1 MTVKPFS
8 RLNYNAR
15 NYNVVSAVM
24 VPVYG
29 VTASSS
35 SINEG
40 TAVTYTITT
49 QYVLDG
55 TILYWTTS
63 GTTVAA
69 DFSDG
74 VTSGS
79 VTMTNGT
86 ATVVRTLL
94 ADILTEGAETIVFEL
109 RTVSISGT
117 IVAST
122 PSGTVND
129 TSVLTITPNVSS
141 CNEGASVTW
150 TINAIGFGTGTLY
163 WTNSGTTTGPDFS
176 DGLNSGSITITADS
190 GTLTK
195 TLQLDLST
203 EGSETII
210 IQIRTGST
218 SGTVVGTSN
227 TVTVADTSYS
237 SQSYSVYFNTAASGL
252 SVAHNT
258 ALDLSS
264 GDFTIECWYYKNT
277 TSVNGEWVV
286 GKSGNAGNRNHAY
299 GIASSGTN
307 TYSFYLG
314 DSTGASIIQGFSFGT
329 LNLNTWYHLAA
340 TKSGSTITLFVNG
353 TQVASA
359 AQTITIVDNGSA
371 LTVGNQ
377 YTDTSKTVLTT
388 GGSQGQVIGGYVSNL
403 RIIKGTAIYTAGTNF
418 TPPTDQL
425 SAVSGTVLLTCKNAS
440 FSDSSSNAFTVNSVG
455 TNIIKMENPFGDYS
469 MWFNGSSQY
478 LTAPANAGF
487 AFGTGDFTVEFWVY
501 MNAFS
506 GSGTAGAFVGLWSG
520 TASTSAWLFTQGNT
534 TNSNLRFGVSDGTTA
549 TFYESSS
556 TLALNQWFHVA
567 AVRSSGTLKLYSNGI
582 QVYSGALTQNISV
595 SSQTLQINGVAGATF
610 LSNCYISNLRI
621 VKGAALYP
629 WIPATTALTTT
640 SQNATASQVSL
651 LTAQSATIV
660 DNGNGGLGLATYMTA
675 TYGGSFGT
683 SGAASYITTP
693 SIAAYALPG
702 DYTIEFWCYATTFS
716 GGNGNG
722 GLFNIGQYNNGIM
735 IRSDGYSNPVGRFD
749 IYIANSNVVTGTMTN
764 ALSLNTWYH
773 VAMVR
778 SGSGTNNTKLYL
790 NGVQITQF
798 TNTTSIP
805 QDIVTIGTAAHN
817 AGNEY
822 WKGYISNVR
831 IVKGTALYT
840 SAFTPSGPLTAVT
853 NTSLLILQ
861 SATFIDNSSYAATVT
876 ATGSPTIAYFSG
888 GGVAITNTGTVTAG
902 NSVIPFAG
910 TYSYQFN
917 GSSQYLTSTATNI
930 SNFGSNNFTFEFW
943 IYCTNVTVNSVIYDG
958 RATSGNG
965 LNFTAVIAQATSGKF
980 NVQTNNTTL
989 YTSTATLVNNTWYHI
1004 AVVRSGT
1011 GTNQTAVYI
1020 NGASDGTFTN
1030 STVYVN
1036 PFNTIGA
1043 ASYTAGAAKFPGYI
1057 SNMRI
1062 VNGTA
1067 LYSSNFVP
1075 STAALTATYTP
1086 SYAAQIGLQTAQSST
1101 IRDNSFNNFT
1111 ITNTGTVTAG
1121 NSVVPFA
1128 GTYSYS
1134 FDGSSQYITIPSN
1147 AAFAFGTGDFTIEGW
1162 FYPTVNARQDIIS
1175 FDDTTSNRL
1184 SIICIS
1190 NTLYYYRNGFQIAS
1204 SAYSLNAW
1212 FHFAV
1217 VRNSGVTKVYINGVQ
1232 SGISY
1237 TDTYSFP
1244 AQPVTI
1250 GRDSGGGGTYVT
1262 GYLSNIRVVKG
1273 TALYTT
1279 AFTPTTL
1286 PLPIPSGTQL
1296 LTCQYPEI
1304 MDVSANHLAITN
1316 NGSTPAATQNP
1327 FGNYYASFNGSSQY
1341 LTIPSNPNLEM
1352 TGDFTIEGWHYFKAA
1367 PGTGTSSY
1375 NVLDNS
1381 ASGGIGYNFATTTAI
1396 LFASFVA
1403 DQASFSYTWQTNTW
1417 YHVAFVRSGTTVNC
1431 YVNGTALTPVTG
1443 VSYSWAQNSS
1453 ITIGKNAGASQNYF
1467 NGYISNLRIVK
1478 GTAVYTSNFTPPA
1491 TPLTAITNTALLTCQ
1506 YADIVDASINSATI
1520 TNNGS
1525 VTTYLTDTFSGIVS
1539 GVNYAQKN
1547 YSLSLN
1553 GSSQYVTSS
1562 ATTISNFGS
1571 SNFTFECWIYCTNVS
1586 VNSVIYDGRATSGNG
1601 LNLYVTLREVTNG
1614 KLSVCTNGSIL
1625 YTSTATLANNTWY
1638 HVAVVRSGTGTNQ
1651 TAVYINGASDG
1662 TFTNSTVYV
1671 NPFNTIG
1678 AASYTAGAAKFPG
1691 YISNLRIVNG
1701 TAVYTSAFTP
1711 STTPL
1716 KAIANT
1722 SLLTAQYNTLFDASV
1737 NKFALTRVG
1746 NTDMVNVYPFPA

>member
-55 TILYWTTS
+55 TVLYWTTS

-74 VTSGS
+74 VISGS

-129 TSVLTITPNVSS
+129 TSVLTITPSTSS
-141 CNEGASVTW
+141 VNEGSSVTW
-150 TINAIGFGTGTLY
+150 TISAVGFGTGTLY
-163 WTNSGTTTGPDFS
+163 YTNSGTTNAADFS

-218 SGTVVGTSN
+218 AGTVVGTSN
-227 TVTVADTSYS
+227 TVTVADTSFS

-277 TSVNGEWVV
+277 TSVNGEYIVA
-286 GKSGNAGNRNHAY
+286 KSGNAGNRFHAY
-299 GIASSGTN
+299 CFASSGTN
-307 TYSFYLG
+307 TYSFNLG
-314 DSTGASIIQGFSFGT
+314 NSTGASIIQGFSFGT

-388 GGSQGQVIGGYVSNL
+388 GGSQGQLIGGYVSNL

-469 MWFNGSSQY
+469 MSFNGSNQY
-478 LTAPANAGF
+478 LSIASNSNLAL
-487 AFGTGDFTVEFWVY
+487 GTGDFTIEYWVY
-501 MNAFS
+501 LNSYGPSNYGLYDQRNGTNGSGVIQPNFS
-506 GSGTAGAFVGLWSG
+506 VDATNGYVWYVTAGLRITSGTAAVVAQRWQHLAVVRNSGITKMFIDGVQAGSSYTDSNNYPAGSIFLGHQNDGASANYLNGYMSNVRTVKG
-520 TASTSAWLFTQGNT
+520 TA
-534 TNSNLRFGVSDGTTA
+534 V
-549 TFYESSS
+549 
-556 TLALNQWFHVA
+556 
-567 AVRSSGTLKLYSNGI
+567 
-582 QVYSGALTQNISV
+582 
-595 SSQTLQINGVAGATF
+595 
-610 LSNCYISNLRI
+610 
-621 VKGAALYP
+621 YP

-660 DNGNGGLGLATYMTA
+660 NNGASGNITYIPSSTYAALFNSSYLYVTGSLNFAFDAGNFTMEAWVYQTASANPGIATTWNGGGAWGFALSSNYLTFTW
-675 TYGGSFGT
+675 TNVP
-683 SGAASYITTP
+683 SGISSP
-693 SIAAYALPG
+693 S
-702 DYTIEFWCYATTFS
+702 
-716 GGNGNG
+716 
-722 GLFNIGQYNNGIM
+722 
-735 IRSDGYSNPVGRFD
+735 
-749 IYIANSNVVTGTMTN
+749 VTGTTQ
-764 ALSLNTWYH
+764 
-773 VAMVR
+773 
-778 SGSGTNNTKLYL
+778 
-790 NGVQITQF
+790 QITL
-798 TNTTSIP
+798 
-805 QDIVTIGTAAHN
+805 N
-817 AGNEY
+817 AWNH
-822 WKGYISNVR
+822 V
-831 IVKGTALYT
+831 
-840 SAFTPSGPLTAVT
+840 
-853 NTSLLILQ
+853 
-861 SATFIDNSSYAATVT
+861 
-876 ATGSPTIAYFSG
+876 
-888 GGVAITNTGTVTAG
+888 
-902 NSVIPFAG
+902 
-910 TYSYQFN
+910 
-917 GSSQYLTSTATNI
+917 
-930 SNFGSNNFTFEFW
+930 
-943 IYCTNVTVNSVIYDG
+943 
-958 RATSGNG
+958 
-965 LNFTAVIAQATSGKF
+965 
-980 NVQTNNTTL
+980 
-989 YTSTATLVNNTWYHI
+989 
-1004 AVVRSGT
+1004 AVVR
-1011 GTNQTAVYI
+1011 
-1020 NGASDGTFTN
+1020 NGATITLYVNGVADATTLDVSTNINYYYNGNLKDLRIGIGSDGGG
-1030 STVYVN
+1030 Y
-1036 PFNTIGA
+1036 
-1043 ASYTAGAAKFPGYI
+1043 FPGYI
-1057 SNMRI
+1057 SN
-1062 VNGTA
+1062 
-1067 LYSSNFVP
+1067 F
-1075 STAALTATYTP
+1075 
-1086 SYAAQIGLQTAQSST
+1086 
-1101 IRDNSFNNFT
+1101 
-1111 ITNTGTVTAG
+1111 
-1121 NSVVPFA
+1121 
-1128 GTYSYS
+1128 
-1134 FDGSSQYITIPSN
+1134 
-1147 AAFAFGTGDFTIEGW
+1147 
-1162 FYPTVNARQDIIS
+1162 
-1175 FDDTTSNRL
+1175 
-1184 SIICIS
+1184 
-1190 NTLYYYRNGFQIAS
+1190 
-1204 SAYSLNAW
+1204 
-1212 FHFAV
+1212 
-1217 VRNSGVTKVYINGVQ
+1217 
-1232 SGISY
+1232 
-1237 TDTYSFP
+1237 
-1244 AQPVTI
+1244 
-1250 GRDSGGGGTYVT
+1250 
-1262 GYLSNIRVVKG
+1262 
-1273 TALYTT
+1273 
-1279 AFTPTTL
+1279 
-1286 PLPIPSGTQL
+1286 
-1296 LTCQYPEI
+1296 
-1304 MDVSANHLAITN
+1304 
-1316 NGSTPAATQNP
+1316 
-1327 FGNYYASFNGSSQY
+1327 
-1341 LTIPSNPNLEM
+1341 
-1352 TGDFTIEGWHYFKAA
+1352 
-1367 PGTGTSSY
+1367 
-1375 NVLDNS
+1375 
-1381 ASGGIGYNFATTTAI
+1381 
-1396 LFASFVA
+1396 
-1403 DQASFSYTWQTNTW
+1403 
-1417 YHVAFVRSGTTVNC
+1417 
-1431 YVNGTALTPVTG
+1431 
-1443 VSYSWAQNSS
+1443 
-1453 ITIGKNAGASQNYF
+1453 
-1467 NGYISNLRIVK
+1467 RIVK
-1478 GTAVYTSNFTPPA
+1478 GTAVYTSNFTPSGPLTNITNTILLTLQSA
-1491 TPLTAITNTALLTCQ
+1491 TFVDNSSSPYTVNASSMTTTAIGAYPLSITNGGTVTAGNSVIPFASTYSYQFNGTNQYLYIPPTPNLVFGTGDFTVEFWYYMTSYGSANQQLIDFRGTGTDILNMAIYLENAAGTGTKQLRFLAANADRAVTASSFTLNAWVHVALVRTGGYTRFFTNAQQVGSTYTDGNSYTFPTGLCIGSYRNTSAFFNGYISNLRIVNGNALYAANFVPSNSPLTAITNTSLLTCQ
-1506 YADIVDASINSATI
+1506 YAELVDASTNKFAITNTGSTPAATQNPFGYYATDFTGTAQYLTLPRTAGALTTGPFTIECWVRPRAYADGTIILNNGFWNGGSNGAWQLMFNANGTVLIQLSNGTWNTYPTLLTSTIAVTLNVWTHIAVVRNSSNVVQLYINGVGLASPPTSSASWSTAYGTSAYWFTSI
-1520 TNNGS
+1520 GAANGDGTWGGLLNGQVTNVRIVNGTAVYTGNFTPQTTPLTLTQSAGTTNIAAITSGTQLLTCQYNIPVDTSPYSWAVTNNGS
-1525 VTTYLTDTFSGIVS
+1525 VTTYLTDIFSGIVS

-1547 YSLSLN
+1547 YSLSFD

-1638 HVAVVRSGTGTNQ
+1638 HIAVVRSGTGTNQ

-1746 NTDMVNVYPFPA
+1746 NTDMVNVYPFPV